1 MTNLTLTLRTELRF
15 PLDVSCIV
23 PNLLQGMDKQEIGN
37 LQLNYGNES
46 IKVSELFKISGTNT
60 DKIRFKNSGARLTHI
75 GAEMTTGEI
84 LVEGDAGDFLGSA
97 MAGGKIQVQGDTA
110 CWTGASMSGG
120 KIEVFGSSSD
130 YLGAAQQGK
139 VFGMS
144 GGTIIVHENN
154 GDRTGERMR
163 RGTIVVFGQSGEFTA
178 CKMLAGTI
186 IVLGKTG
193 AYIGMGM
200 RRGTIVLARKPRRL
214 VPTFR
219 NCGYLKIEFLRLL
232 FKQLATSCEVFE
244 VFSGFGPEAVRYAGD
259 ESVGG
264 LGEILV
270 LKNARLVK

>member
-1 MTNLTLTLRTELRF
+1 MTAVTFTLRTELRF

-23 PNLLQGMDKQEIGN
+23 PNLLQGKTKQEILN
-37 LQLNYGNES
+37 ISLNYGNES

-60 DKIRFKNSGARLTHI
+60 DIIRFKNSATRLTHI
-75 GAEMTTGEI
+75 GASMSHGEI

-97 MAGGKIQVQGDTA
+97 MSGGKIQVQGNTT
-110 CWTGASMSGG
+110 CWTGASMTNG
-120 KIEVFGSSSD
+120 KIEVYGNTGD
-130 YLGAAQQGK
+130 YMGASLQGK
-139 VFGMS
+139 LAGMS
-144 GGTIIVHENN
+144 GGTIIVHGNT
-154 GDRTGERMR
+154 GDRAAERMR
-163 RGTIVVFGQSGEFTA
+163 RGTIVVFGQAGEFTA

-186 IVLGKTG
+186 IILGKTG

-214 VPTFR
+214 MPTFR

-232 FKQLATSCEVFE
+232 FKQLASSCATFE

-259 ESVGG
+259 TSCDG

-270 LKNARLVK
+270 LKNARSVK